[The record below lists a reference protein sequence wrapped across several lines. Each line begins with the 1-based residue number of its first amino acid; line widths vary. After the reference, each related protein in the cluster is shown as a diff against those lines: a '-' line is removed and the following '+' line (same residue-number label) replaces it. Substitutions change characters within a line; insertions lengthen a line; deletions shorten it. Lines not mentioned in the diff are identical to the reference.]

1 MLTRKDLLGIVHL
14 TFKRYEKHRKE
25 YYPRFKKAGHIK
37 LVTDSLIL
45 EELET
50 EELNEMWHA
59 VEHYFDRLYCE
70 FNDDNIITGYKPY
83 SKDIEFYRDTKS
95 AFLEVVNMEARRR
108 RDMKVVNNDQE

>member
-1 MLTRKDLLGIVHL
+1 MLTKKDLLGIVHL
-14 TFKRYEKHRKE
+14 TFKRYEKHRKDINLG
-25 YYPRFKKAGHIK
+25 FIKAEHIK

-59 VEHYFDRLYCE
+59 VADYFDRLYCV
-70 FNDDNIITGYKPY
+70 FNENGDIIDYKPY

-95 AFLEVVNMEARRR
+95 AFLEVVNMEARKR
-108 RDMKVVNNDQE
+108 RDREVVNKD

>member
-1 MLTRKDLLGIVHL
+1 MLTKKDLLGIVHL
-14 TFKRYEKHRKE
+14 TFKRYEKHREDIK
-25 YYPRFKKAGHIK
+25 PSFIKAEHIK

-59 VEHYFDRLYCE
+59 VADYFDRLYCM
-70 FNDDNIITGYKPY
+70 FNENGDIIGYKPY

-95 AFLEVVNMEARRR
+95 AFLEVVNMEARKR
-108 RDMKVVNNDQE
+108 RDMEFVNKD

>member
-1 MLTRKDLLGIVHL
+1 MLTKKDLLGIVHL
-14 TFKRYEKHRKE
+14 TFKRYEKHRKDIKTG
-25 YYPRFKKAGHIK
+25 FITADHIK

-59 VEHYFDRLYCE
+59 VADYFDRLYCE
-70 FNDDNIITGYKPY
+70 FNEKGIIIGYKPY
-83 SKDIEFYRDTKS
+83 SKNIEFYRDSKS

-108 RDMKVVNNDQE
+108 RDMEVVNND